1 MVSPIRGGA
10 ARAYTFVMNTMTL
23 IAILA
28 SMIRPSRPSTPP
40 VETYE
45 WVAGEVKRWEV
56 GDYSNWSERLDS
68 PRK

>member
-1 MVSPIRGGA
+1 
-10 ARAYTFVMNTMTL
+10 MNTMTL